1 MLQVTTQPASVLVID
16 DDVSMARILGRFL
29 LRSGLQ
35 ATSESSPY
43 EGLRR
48 IEEDAIDLVVCD
60 LLMPELSG
68 VELIR
73 RARKKRPDLPA
84 IVISAYA
91 EGANVVDPRSGSTL
105 FLVKPVPRIKLL
117 FAVNDLLRSKRARL
131 A

>member
-1 MLQVTTQPASVLVID
+1 MSHIPSRRASVLVID

-29 LRSGLQ
+29 LRSGLH

-48 IEEDAIDLVVCD
+48 IEQDAIDLVVCD

-73 RARKKRPDLPA
+73 RARRKRPALPA

-91 EGANVVDPRSGSTL
+91 QGAGVVDPRSCSTL

-117 FAVNDLLRSKRARL
+117 FAVNDLLRSTRPST
-131 A
+131 

>member
-1 MLQVTTQPASVLVID
+1 MVQVPRQPASVLVID

-73 RARKKRPDLPA
+73 RARRKRPELPA

-91 EGANVVDPRSGSTL
+91 EGANVVDPRSRSTL

>member
-1 MLQVTTQPASVLVID
+1 MLHVQSRPPSVLVID

-35 ATSESSPY
+35 ATSESSPH

-48 IEEDAIDLVVCD
+48 IEDDAIDLVVCD

-91 EGANVVDPRSGSTL
+91 GGSGVVDPRSRSTL
-105 FLVKPVPRIKLL
+105 FLVKPVPRLKLL
-117 FAVNDLLRSKRARL
+117 FAVNDLLRSKRART
-131 A
+131 